1 MVLAGE
7 FAVAVGAGIKDESVG
22 SFLMVIG
29 LCAIIEGI
37 VDMTKNAGL
46 FK

>member
-1 MVLAGE
+1 MIFVGE
-7 FAVAVGAGIKDESVG
+7 FSLAVGAGIKDESVG

-37 VDMTKNAGL
+37 VDMAKSAGL